1 MDSDIN
7 IARKANSLPILEVA
21 KNLNIPEES
30 IIPYGNN
37 KAKIDY
43 GFIKSLS
50 NKISKAIPHFQKIG
64 LLVVSGFEIEKGIK
78 SKGASDDN

>member
-21 KNLNIPEES
+21 INLNIPEES

-43 GFIKSLS
+43 SFIKSLS
-50 NKISKAIPHFQKIG
+50 NKKKWQTYFSDCYISHTRWRGQNNNN
-64 LLVVSGFEIEKGIK
+64 SWTW
-78 SKGASDDN
+78 

>member
-7 IARKANSLPILEVA
+7 IARKANSLPILEIA

-50 NKISKAIPHFQKIG
+50 NKENGKLI
-64 LLVVSGFEIEKGIK
+64 LVLH
-78 SKGASDDN
+78 